1 MTEATSEA
9 ALSVQR
15 VRHDLRIRRLSV
27 ARTRLVTPSLLCIT
41 LTGSELSGF
50 ISASFDDHLK
60 LLLPTPGES
69 ELVLPIVT
77 PNGLSH
83 PDPAR
88 KPIARDYTPR
98 RYDAVAQELDIEF
111 FLHDAGPAS
120 DWARNAQV
128 GDSVGIAGPRGSF
141 VVPDAFDWHI
151 LIGDESALPAIA
163 RRFEALPAQA
173 RIIAVIEVNDETAQ
187 VALAA
192 RARSQ
197 VTWLYRNGS
206 AVGADAG
213 APADATSG
221 AGVNP
226 SQLPPLAQAAAQLT
240 LPDGE
245 GFVWVAAE
253 SKVSRAVRT
262 VMVEQ
267 HGVDRQ
273 RIRASAYWKKGE
285 QGVHETVED

>member
-1 MTEATSEA
+1 MTDLTPHA

-15 VRHDLRIRRLSV
+15 VRHDLRIRRLHV
-27 ARTRLVTPSLLCIT
+27 ARTRLVTPSLLCVT
-41 LTGSELSGF
+41 LTGSELGGF

-60 LLLPTPGES
+60 LLLPAPGTN
-69 ELVLPIVT
+69 ELVLPVLT

-88 KPIARDYTPR
+88 KPVARDYTPR
-98 RYDAVAQELDIEF
+98 RYDARAQELDIEF
-111 FLHDAGPAS
+111 FLHEAGPAS

-128 GDSVGIAGPRGSF
+128 GDTVGIAGPRGSF
-141 VVPDAFDWHI
+141 VVPDAFDWHV

-163 RRFEALPAQA
+163 RRFEELPEQA
-173 RIIAVIEVNDETAQ
+173 HIIALIEVDDEAGQ
-187 VALAA
+187 IALAA
-192 RARSQ
+192 RANSQ
-197 VTWLYRNGS
+197 VTWVHRNG
-206 AVGADAG
+206 VGAGDARSATDAG
-213 APADATSG
+213 SALGANTSD
-221 AGVNP
+221 
-226 SQLPPLAQAAAQLT
+226 LPELAKAAARLT

-262 VMVEQ
+262 VMVER
-267 HGVDRQ
+267 HGVDRP